1 MTDRTL
7 IDQIKDAFTVA
18 DAWHA
23 LALPGTPA
31 RCCRIPWA
39 EKDRRPSFSVFQDG
53 RRWFNHRDGTGG
65 DVLDF
70 VKEATGMAPISLP
83 VK

>member
-39 EKDRRPSFSVFQDG
+39 EKDTAALLQRVCR
-53 RRWFNHRDGTGG
+53 TGG
-65 DVLDF
+65 
-70 VKEATGMAPISLP
+70 AGSIIAMARAAMCWTL
-83 VK
+83 